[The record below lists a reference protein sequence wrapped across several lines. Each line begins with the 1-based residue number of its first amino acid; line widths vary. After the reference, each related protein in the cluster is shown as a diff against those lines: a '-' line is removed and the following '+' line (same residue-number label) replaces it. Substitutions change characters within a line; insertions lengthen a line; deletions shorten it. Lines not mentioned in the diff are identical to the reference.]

1 MVRLA
6 FAYVVTITLLCLGV
20 SEEVSNVRKPLVV
33 PLGDQCVFSRDAR
46 SLKKRKLDIVRD
58 YYVCNDF
65 SKKRCIYDR
74 DLNRCIPKRLLDRG
88 EDVVSSPMTVSECK
102 ERCAT
107 ISCAERCEKMNYD
120 DAPAGTRG
128 NSSPK
133 GMGKLRRCVRGCATS
148 SCKDRCFH
156 MGYVDFSSLKSQRR
170 RLRMCARQCATQSC
184 VDRCFN
190 GGIAGRAHETKL
202 YRQLKARKEK
212 RAHVRKC
219 ARKCK
224 TRSCVD
230 RCYTNN

>member
-20 SEEVSNVRKPLVV
+20 SEEVSKVKKPLVV

-46 SLKKRKLDIVRD
+46 SLKKRKLDIVRE

-74 DLNRCIPKRLLDRG
+74 ELHRCIPKRLLDRG
-88 EDVVSSPMTVSECK
+88 EDVVSSPMTVRECK

-107 ISCAERCEKMNYD
+107 VSCAEKCEKMKYD

-133 GMGKLRRCVRGCATS
+133 GMGKLRHCVRGCTAS
-148 SCKDRCFH
+148 GCKDRCIY
-156 MGYVDFSSLKSQRR
+156 GL
-170 RLRMCARQCATQSC
+170 C
-184 VDRCFN
+184 
-190 GGIAGRAHETKL
+190 
-202 YRQLKARKEK
+202 
-212 RAHVRKC
+212 
-219 ARKCK
+219 
-224 TRSCVD
+224 
-230 RCYTNN
+230 